1 MQTLKDCCTL
11 RITRDLL
18 PNNMELIIVV
28 IILLI
33 LAVLVFLIYRSN
45 IKLDITR
52 YSVSDKNIPKSFDG
66 FLIAQISDFHN
77 TRSKAVR
84 EQIISALLEC
94 KPDIIV
100 LTGDFIDYY
109 RTDTDISLEFL
120 RRMIPVAPVYYIP
133 GNHEARIDEYPQF
146 CASAEKLGAKV
157 LDDQHVSIVRGDRK
171 IDIVGVKD
179 PYFYKKYEP
188 VPERRIDILF
198 EKLKLLLQ
206 ASESYSV
213 LLSHRPELADTY
225 ADAGADL
232 ALCGHAHGGQFR
244 LPYIGGVL
252 SPSQGLFPKY
262 TCGLYET
269 DGKRMIVS
277 RGIGNSSFPFRI
289 NNSPELV
296 LVKLENIENADSP
309 EH

>member
-1 MQTLKDCCTL
+1 MLKDCFTL
-11 RITRDLL
+11 RITRDLS
-18 PNNMELIIVV
+18 PNNMEFIIAV

-33 LAVLVFLIYRSN
+33 LAALVLLIYRSN
-45 IKLDITR
+45 NRLDITK
-52 YSVSDKNIPKSFDG
+52 YAVADKNIPKPFDG
-66 FLIAQISDFHN
+66 FLIVQLSDFHN

-84 EQIISALLEC
+84 EQILSALLESE
-94 KPDIIV
+94 PDIIV
-100 LTGDFIDYY
+100 ITGDFIDYY

-120 RRMIPVAPVYYIP
+120 RRLISVAPVYYIP

-146 CASAEKLGAKV
+146 CASAERLGARV
-157 LDDQHVSIVRGDRK
+157 LDDCLVSVVRGDSK

-179 PYFYKKYEP
+179 PYFYKEYEP
-188 VPERRIDILF
+188 VPERRIDILS
-198 EKLKLLLQ
+198 EKLKSLLQ
-206 ASESYSV
+206 AGESYTV
-213 LLSHRPELADTY
+213 LLSHRPELAELY
-225 ADAGADL
+225 ADSGVDL

-244 LPYIGGVL
+244 LPFVGGVF
-252 SPSQGLFPKY
+252 SPSQGLLPKY

-269 DGKRMIVS
+269 KGKRMIVS

-296 LVKLENIENADSP
+296 LIRLENIENADSP

>member
-1 MQTLKDCCTL
+1 
-11 RITRDLL
+11 
-18 PNNMELIIVV
+18 MEFIIAV

-33 LAVLVFLIYRSN
+33 LAALVLLIYRSN
-45 IKLDITR
+45 NRLDITK
-52 YSVSDKNIPKSFDG
+52 YAVADKNIPKPFDR
-66 FLIAQISDFHN
+66 FLIVQLSDFHN

-84 EQIISALLEC
+84 EQILSALLESE
-94 KPDIIV
+94 PDIIV
-100 LTGDFIDYY
+100 ITGDFIDYY

-120 RRMIPVAPVYYIP
+120 RRLISVAPVYYIP

-146 CASAEKLGAKV
+146 CASAERLGARV
-157 LDDQHVSIVRGDRK
+157 LDDCLVSVVRGDSK

-179 PYFYKKYEP
+179 PYFYKEYEP
-188 VPERRIDILF
+188 VPERRIDILS
-198 EKLKLLLQ
+198 EKLKSLLQ
-206 ASESYSV
+206 AGESYTV
-213 LLSHRPELADTY
+213 LLSHRPELAELY
-225 ADAGADL
+225 ADSGVDL

-244 LPYIGGVL
+244 LPFVGGVF
-252 SPSQGLFPKY
+252 SPSQGLLPKY

-269 DGKRMIVS
+269 KGKRMIVS

-296 LVKLENIENADSP
+296 LIRLENIENADSP

>member
-1 MQTLKDCCTL
+1 
-11 RITRDLL
+11 
-18 PNNMELIIVV
+18 MEFIIAV

-33 LAVLVFLIYRSN
+33 LAALVLLIYRSN
-45 IKLDITR
+45 NRLDITK
-52 YSVSDKNIPKSFDG
+52 YAVADKNIPKPFDR
-66 FLIAQISDFHN
+66 FLIVQLSDFHN

-84 EQIISALLEC
+84 EQILSALLESE
-94 KPDIIV
+94 PDIIV
-100 LTGDFIDYY
+100 ITGDFIDYY

-120 RRMIPVAPVYYIP
+120 RRLISVAPVYYIP

-146 CASAEKLGAKV
+146 CASAERLGARV
-157 LDDQHVSIVRGDRK
+157 LDDCLVSVVRGDSK

-179 PYFYKKYEP
+179 PYFYKEYEP
-188 VPERRIDILF
+188 VPERRIDILS
-198 EKLKLLLQ
+198 EKLKSLLQ
-206 ASESYSV
+206 AGESYTV
-213 LLSHRPELADTY
+213 LLSHRPELAELY
-225 ADAGADL
+225 ADSGVDL

-244 LPYIGGVL
+244 LPFVGGVF
-252 SPSQGLFPKY
+252 SPSQGLLPKY

-269 DGKRMIVS
+269 NGKRMIVS

-296 LVKLENIENADSP
+296 LIRLENIENADSP

>member
-1 MQTLKDCCTL
+1 MLKDCFTL
-11 RITRDLL
+11 RITRDLS
-18 PNNMELIIVV
+18 PNNMEFIISV

-33 LAVLVFLIYRSN
+33 LAALVLLIYRSN
-45 IKLDITR
+45 NRLDITK
-52 YSVSDKNIPKSFDG
+52 YAVADKNIPKPFDG
-66 FLIAQISDFHN
+66 FLIVQLSDFHN

-84 EQIISALLEC
+84 EQILSALLESE
-94 KPDIIV
+94 PDIIV
-100 LTGDFIDYY
+100 ITGDFIDYY

-120 RRMIPVAPVYYIP
+120 RRLISVAPVYYIP

-146 CASAEKLGAKV
+146 CASAERLGARV
-157 LDDQHVSIVRGDRK
+157 LDDCLVSVVRGDSK

-179 PYFYKKYEP
+179 PYFYKEYEP
-188 VPERRIDILF
+188 VPERRIDILS
-198 EKLKLLLQ
+198 EKLKSLLQ
-206 ASESYSV
+206 AGESYTV
-213 LLSHRPELADTY
+213 LLSHRPELAELY
-225 ADAGADL
+225 ADSGVDL

-244 LPYIGGVL
+244 LPFVGGVF
-252 SPSQGLFPKY
+252 SPSQGLLPKY

-269 DGKRMIVS
+269 NGKRMIVS

-296 LVKLENIENADSP
+296 FIRLENIENADSS

>member
-1 MQTLKDCCTL
+1 
-11 RITRDLL
+11 
-18 PNNMELIIVV
+18 MEFIIAV

-33 LAVLVFLIYRSN
+33 LAALVLLIYRSN
-45 IKLDITR
+45 NRLDITK
-52 YSVSDKNIPKSFDG
+52 YAVADKNIPKPFDH
-66 FLIAQISDFHN
+66 FLIVQLSDFHN

-84 EQIISALLEC
+84 EQILSALLESE
-94 KPDIIV
+94 PDIIV
-100 LTGDFIDYY
+100 ITGDFIDYY

-120 RRMIPVAPVYYIP
+120 RRLISVAPVYYIP

-146 CASAEKLGAKV
+146 CASAERLGARV
-157 LDDQHVSIVRGDRK
+157 LDDCLVSVVRGDSK

-179 PYFYKKYEP
+179 PYFYKEYEP
-188 VPERRIDILF
+188 VPERRIDILS
-198 EKLKLLLQ
+198 EKLKSLLQ
-206 ASESYSV
+206 AGESYTV
-213 LLSHRPELADTY
+213 LLSHRPELAELY
-225 ADAGADL
+225 ADSGVDL

-244 LPYIGGVL
+244 LPFVGGVF
-252 SPSQGLFPKY
+252 SPSQGLLPKY

-269 DGKRMIVS
+269 NGKRMIVS

-296 LVKLENIENADSP
+296 LIRLENIENADSP

>member
-1 MQTLKDCCTL
+1 
-11 RITRDLL
+11 
-18 PNNMELIIVV
+18 MELIIAV

-33 LAVLVFLIYRSN
+33 LAALLFVIYRSN
-45 IKLDITR
+45 NRLDITK
-52 YSVSDKNIPKSFDG
+52 YAVADKNIPKPFDG
-66 FLIAQISDFHN
+66 FLIVQLSDFHN

-84 EQIISALLEC
+84 EQILSALLESE
-94 KPDIIV
+94 PDIIV
-100 LTGDFIDYY
+100 ITGDFIDYY

-120 RRMIPVAPVYYIP
+120 RRLISVAPVYYIP

-146 CASAEKLGAKV
+146 CASAERLGARV
-157 LDDQHVSIVRGDRK
+157 LDDCLVSVVRGDSK

-179 PYFYKKYEP
+179 PYFYKEYEP
-188 VPERRIDILF
+188 VPERRIDILS
-198 EKLKLLLQ
+198 EKLKSLLQ
-206 ASESYSV
+206 AGESYTV
-213 LLSHRPELADTY
+213 LLSHRPELAELY
-225 ADAGADL
+225 ADSGVDL

-244 LPYIGGVL
+244 LPFVGGVF
-252 SPSQGLFPKY
+252 SPSQGLLPKY

-269 DGKRMIVS
+269 KGKRMIVS

-296 LVKLENIENADSP
+296 LIRLENIENADSP

>member
-1 MQTLKDCCTL
+1 
-11 RITRDLL
+11 
-18 PNNMELIIVV
+18 MELIIAV

-33 LAVLVFLIYRSN
+33 LAVLLFVIYRSN
-45 IKLDITR
+45 NRLDITK
-52 YSVSDKNIPKSFDG
+52 YAVADKNIPKPFDG

-84 EQIISALLEC
+84 DKIISALLES

-100 LTGDFIDYY
+100 ITGDFIDYY

-120 RRMIPVAPVYYIP
+120 RRLISVAPVYYIP

-146 CASAEKLGAKV
+146 CASAERLGARV
-157 LDDQHVSIVRGDRK
+157 LDDCLVSVVRGDSK

-179 PYFYKKYEP
+179 PYFYKEYEP
-188 VPERRIDILF
+188 VPERRIDILS
-198 EKLKLLLQ
+198 EKLKSLLQ
-206 ASESYSV
+206 AGESYTV
-213 LLSHRPELADTY
+213 LLSHRPELAELY
-225 ADAGADL
+225 ADSGVDL

-244 LPYIGGVL
+244 LPFVGGVF
-252 SPSQGLFPKY
+252 SPSQGLLPKY

-269 DGKRMIVS
+269 NGKRMIVS

-289 NNSPELV
+289 NNSPEFV
-296 LVKLENIENADSP
+296 FIRLENIENADSS

>member
-1 MQTLKDCCTL
+1 MK
-11 RITRDLL
+11 
-18 PNNMELIIVV
+18 LIIAV

-77 TRSKAVR
+77 TRSKAVQ
-84 EQIISALLEC
+84 EQIISALLESE
-94 KPDIIV
+94 PDIIV

-120 RRMIPVAPVYYIP
+120 RRLIPVAPVYYIT
-133 GNHEARIDEYPQF
+133 GNHEARIDEYPKF
-146 CASAEKLGAKV
+146 CSSAERLGAKT
-157 LDDQHVSIVRGDRK
+157 LDDCLVSVVRGNDK

-179 PYFYKKYEP
+179 PYFYKEYEP
-188 VPERRIDILF
+188 APECRIDILS
-198 EKLKLLLQ
+198 EKLKSLLQ
-206 ASESYSV
+206 TGESYTV
-213 LLSHRPELADTY
+213 LLSHRPELAELY
-225 ADAGADL
+225 ADLGVDL

-244 LPYIGGVL
+244 LPYIGGVF

-269 DGKRMIVS
+269 DGKITIVS

-296 LVKLENIENADSP
+296 LVKLENKNADSP

>member
-1 MQTLKDCCTL
+1 MLKDCFTL
-11 RITRDLL
+11 RVTRDLS
-18 PNNMELIIVV
+18 PNNMELIIAV

-33 LAVLVFLIYRSN
+33 LAALLFVIYRSN
-45 IKLDITR
+45 NRLDITK
-52 YSVSDKNIPKSFDG
+52 YAVADKNIPKPFDG
-66 FLIAQISDFHN
+66 FLIVQLSDFHN

-84 EQIISALLEC
+84 EQILSALLESE
-94 KPDIIV
+94 PDIIV
-100 LTGDFIDYY
+100 ITGDFIDYY

-120 RRMIPVAPVYYIP
+120 RRLISVAPVYYIP

-146 CASAEKLGAKV
+146 CASAERLGARV
-157 LDDQHVSIVRGDRK
+157 LDDCLVSVVRGDSK

-179 PYFYKKYEP
+179 PYFYKEYEP
-188 VPERRIDILF
+188 VPERRIDILS
-198 EKLKLLLQ
+198 EKLKSLLQ
-206 ASESYSV
+206 AGESYTV
-213 LLSHRPELADTY
+213 LLSHRPELAELY
-225 ADAGADL
+225 ADSGVDL

-244 LPYIGGVL
+244 LPFVGGVF
-252 SPSQGLFPKY
+252 SPSQGLLPKY

-269 DGKRMIVS
+269 NGKRMIVS

-296 LVKLENIENADSP
+296 LIRLENIENADSP

>member
-1 MQTLKDCCTL
+1 MLKDCFTL
-11 RITRDLL
+11 RITRDLS
-18 PNNMELIIVV
+18 PNNMEFIIAV

-33 LAVLVFLIYRSN
+33 LAALVLLIYRSN
-45 IKLDITR
+45 NRLDITK
-52 YSVSDKNIPKSFDG
+52 YAVADKNIPKPFDH
-66 FLIAQISDFHN
+66 FLIVQLSDFHN

-84 EQIISALLEC
+84 EQILSALLESE
-94 KPDIIV
+94 PDIIV
-100 LTGDFIDYY
+100 ITGDFIDYY

-120 RRMIPVAPVYYIP
+120 RRLISVAPVYYIP

-146 CASAEKLGAKV
+146 CASAERLGARV
-157 LDDQHVSIVRGDRK
+157 LDDCLVSVVRGDSK

-179 PYFYKKYEP
+179 PYFYKEYEP
-188 VPERRIDILF
+188 VPERRIDILS
-198 EKLKLLLQ
+198 EKLKSLLQ
-206 ASESYSV
+206 AGESYTV
-213 LLSHRPELADTY
+213 LLSHRPELAELY
-225 ADAGADL
+225 ADSGVDL

-244 LPYIGGVL
+244 LPFVGGVF
-252 SPSQGLFPKY
+252 SPSQGLLPKY

-269 DGKRMIVS
+269 KGKRMIVS

-296 LVKLENIENADSP
+296 LIRLENIENADSP

>member
-1 MQTLKDCCTL
+1 
-11 RITRDLL
+11 
-18 PNNMELIIVV
+18 MELIIAV

-33 LAVLVFLIYRSN
+33 LAALLFVIYRSN
-45 IKLDITR
+45 NRLDITK
-52 YSVSDKNIPKSFDG
+52 YAVADKNIPKPFDG
-66 FLIAQISDFHN
+66 FLIVQLSDFHN

-84 EQIISALLEC
+84 EQILSALLESE
-94 KPDIIV
+94 PDIIV
-100 LTGDFIDYY
+100 ITGDFIDYY

-120 RRMIPVAPVYYIP
+120 RRLISVAPVYYIP

-146 CASAEKLGAKV
+146 CASAERLGARV
-157 LDDQHVSIVRGDRK
+157 LDDCLVSVVRGDSK

-179 PYFYKKYEP
+179 PYFYKEYEP
-188 VPERRIDILF
+188 VPERRIDILS
-198 EKLKLLLQ
+198 EKLKSLLQ
-206 ASESYSV
+206 AGESYTV
-213 LLSHRPELADTY
+213 LLSHRPELAELY
-225 ADAGADL
+225 ADSGVDL

-244 LPYIGGVL
+244 LPFVGGVF
-252 SPSQGLFPKY
+252 SPSQGLLPKY

-269 DGKRMIVS
+269 NGKRMIVS

-296 LVKLENIENADSP
+296 LIRLENIENADSP

>member
-1 MQTLKDCCTL
+1 MLKDCFTL
-11 RITRDLL
+11 RITRDLS
-18 PNNMELIIVV
+18 PNNMELIIAV

-33 LAVLVFLIYRSN
+33 LAALVFVIYRSN
-45 IKLDITR
+45 NRLDITK
-52 YSVSDKNIPKSFDG
+52 YAVADKNIPKPFDG
-66 FLIAQISDFHN
+66 FLIVQLSDFHN

-84 EQIISALLEC
+84 EQILSALLESE
-94 KPDIIV
+94 PDIIV
-100 LTGDFIDYY
+100 ITGDFIDYY

-120 RRMIPVAPVYYIP
+120 RRLISVAPVYYIP

-146 CASAEKLGAKV
+146 CASAERLGARV
-157 LDDQHVSIVRGDRK
+157 LDDCLVSVVRGDSK

-179 PYFYKKYEP
+179 PYFYKEYEP
-188 VPERRIDILF
+188 VPERRIDILS
-198 EKLKLLLQ
+198 EKLKSLLQ
-206 ASESYSV
+206 AGESYTV
-213 LLSHRPELADTY
+213 LLSHRPELAELY
-225 ADAGADL
+225 ADSGVDL

-244 LPYIGGVL
+244 LPFVGGVF
-252 SPSQGLFPKY
+252 SPGQGLLPKY

-269 DGKRMIVS
+269 NGKRMIVS

-296 LVKLENIENADSP
+296 LIRLENIENADSS

>member
-1 MQTLKDCCTL
+1 
-11 RITRDLL
+11 
-18 PNNMELIIVV
+18 MEFIIAV

-33 LAVLVFLIYRSN
+33 LAALLFVIYRSN
-45 IKLDITR
+45 NRLDITK
-52 YSVSDKNIPKSFDG
+52 YAVADKNIPKPFDG
-66 FLIAQISDFHN
+66 FLIVQLSDFHN

-84 EQIISALLEC
+84 EQILSALLESE
-94 KPDIIV
+94 PDIIV
-100 LTGDFIDYY
+100 ITGDFIDYY

-120 RRMIPVAPVYYIP
+120 RRLISVAPVYYIP

-146 CASAEKLGAKV
+146 CASAERLGARV
-157 LDDQHVSIVRGDRK
+157 LDDCLVSVVRGDSK

-179 PYFYKKYEP
+179 PYFYKEYEP
-188 VPERRIDILF
+188 VPERRIDILS
-198 EKLKLLLQ
+198 EKLKSLLQ
-206 ASESYSV
+206 AGESYTV
-213 LLSHRPELADTY
+213 LLSHRPELAELY
-225 ADAGADL
+225 ADSGVDL

-244 LPYIGGVL
+244 LPFVGGVF
-252 SPSQGLFPKY
+252 SPSQGLLPKY

-269 DGKRMIVS
+269 NGKRMIVS

-296 LVKLENIENADSP
+296 LIRLENIENADSS

>member
-1 MQTLKDCCTL
+1 
-11 RITRDLL
+11 
-18 PNNMELIIVV
+18 MEFIIAV

-33 LAVLVFLIYRSN
+33 LAALVLLIYRSN
-45 IKLDITR
+45 NRLDITK
-52 YSVSDKNIPKSFDG
+52 YAVADKNIPKPFDH
-66 FLIAQISDFHN
+66 FLIVQLSDFHN

-84 EQIISALLEC
+84 EQILSALLESE
-94 KPDIIV
+94 PDIIV
-100 LTGDFIDYY
+100 ITGDFIDYY

-120 RRMIPVAPVYYIP
+120 RRLISVAPVYYIP

-146 CASAEKLGAKV
+146 CASAERLGARV
-157 LDDQHVSIVRGDRK
+157 LDDCLVSVVRGDSK

-179 PYFYKKYEP
+179 PYFYKEYEP
-188 VPERRIDILF
+188 VPERRIDILS
-198 EKLKLLLQ
+198 EKLKSLLQ
-206 ASESYSV
+206 AGESYTV
-213 LLSHRPELADTY
+213 LLSHRPELAELY
-225 ADAGADL
+225 ADSGVDL

-244 LPYIGGVL
+244 LPFVGGVF
-252 SPSQGLFPKY
+252 SPSQGLLPKY

-269 DGKRMIVS
+269 KGKRMIVS

-296 LVKLENIENADSP
+296 LIRLENIENADSP